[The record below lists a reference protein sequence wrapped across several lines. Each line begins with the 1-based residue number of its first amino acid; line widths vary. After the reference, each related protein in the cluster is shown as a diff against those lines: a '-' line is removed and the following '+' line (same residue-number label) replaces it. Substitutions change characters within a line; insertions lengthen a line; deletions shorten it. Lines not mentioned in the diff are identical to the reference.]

1 MKVRKQYT
9 MLTKINT
16 NIPKNTNLNIINSL
30 CSFKGWYFGFD
41 KNNYM
46 NKDKKD
52 AGLITV
58 TYRDIGDYYNNDI
71 LNTYAQVIFDI
82 VESNSFMKFKKINRI
97 YWNWYHPGSIMQ
109 FHMDTE
115 GDNKFSIIY
124 NLHNN
129 DGGTEFKIDDQ
140 ITFHKSIESEAIL
153 FPSKLYHRG
162 VAPTVNHNRFS
173 LNIMLEI

>member
-1 MKVRKQYT
+1 MI
-9 MLTKINT
+9 TKINT
-16 NIPKNTNLNIINSL
+16 NIPKNTNESILNTLFKS
-30 CSFKGWYFGFD
+30 KGWYFGYD
-41 KNNYM
+41 KNNHIDK
-46 NKDKKD
+46 NKKD
-52 AGLITV
+52 AGFITV
-58 TYRDIGDYYNNDI
+58 TYNEKGDYYIDYT
-71 LNTYAQVIFDI
+71 LNTYAQVIFDVI
-82 VESNSFMKFKKINRI
+82 ESNSFMKFKKINRI

-109 FHMDTE
+109 FHIDTQ

-162 VAPTVNHNRFS
+162 VAPIINPNRFS